1 MSVMQAYGKN
11 KAFFFSTGKWYP
23 KLLLHVRHCKTC
35 MSKSLNIRIIQ
46 NCYIGNT
53 VISVLSDS
61 WSTDTPLLVCV
72 WCILITLKI
81 FIFYCMNNAWTL
93 FSLRFSIQKTTS
105 KSHTSRFILI
115 WTEHI
120 AYYWFRNM
128 TAMKT
133 CGAHGYQLRSEGRF
147 WATLLNKLFIRAL
160 IFSWVRKMQ
169 NYSIWAALFLI
180 PYFNIQYI
188 NELCSE
194 FLSSWYRKK
203 PLHECSDLTTVHWK

>member
-72 WCILITLKI
+72 WCILITLII

-147 WATLLNKLFIRAL
+147 WATLLNK
-160 IFSWVRKMQ
+160 
-169 NYSIWAALFLI
+169 Y
-180 PYFNIQYI
+180 
-188 NELCSE
+188 
-194 FLSSWYRKK
+194 
-203 PLHECSDLTTVHWK
+203 VH